1 MDIAIQCYTY
11 TCWYRDFAMSNA
23 KNPFVRVWLQVLPA
37 IQEEHQP
44 GFLWEKMGLN
54 VKKWGCHMICQGK
67 SWKNW
72 ASNPGNSWD
81 MKGDLPKKHS
91 GDFCFVGTSTYT
103 QAIAGLITP
112 LLSPA
117 SGSCYDMFK
126 LSDIIR
132 HPQRKFME
140 KLRLLS
146 GMTFCGKS
154 VKIMNTEI
162 SQFIDWDDQLELFCF
177 HKYPKLILI
186 IIHIEIQEDDRFFW
200 CPWGARFFQRTPC
213 FFKK

>member
-1 MDIAIQCYTY
+1 MLVYGILPWAMRKIPSWEFGCRS
-11 TCWYRDFAMSNA
+11 CRRFKRSISLDFYGKKWGSTS
-23 KNPFVRVWLQVLPA
+23 R
-37 IQEEHQP
+37 
-44 GFLWEKMGLN
+44 
-54 VKKWGCHMICQGK
+54 KWGCHMICPGK
-67 SWKNW
+67 IVGKNW

-186 IIHIEIQEDDRFFW
+186 IIHIEIQEDDRFFLVPMG
-200 CPWGARFFQRTPC
+200 CPFFSENPLFFQ
-213 FFKK
+213 K

>member
-1 MDIAIQCYTY
+1 
-11 TCWYRDFAMSNA
+11 
-23 KNPFVRVWLQVLPA
+23 VRVWLQVLPA
-37 IQEEHQP
+37 IQEEHHP
-44 GFLWEKMGLN
+44 GFLLEIHGGVHRQEMGMSYDF
-54 VKKWGCHMICQGK
+54 KGK

-81 MKGDLPKKHS
+81 MNGDLPQKHS

-117 SGSCYDMFK
+117 SGSCYIMFK

-140 KLRLLS
+140 IGITLWHMFVENHESRDFPIYRHS
-146 GMTFCGKS
+146 H
-154 VKIMNTEI
+154 
-162 SQFIDWDDQLELFCF
+162 ID
-177 HKYPKLILI
+177 
-186 IIHIEIQEDDRFFW
+186 HIQH
-200 CPWGARFFQRTPC
+200 
-213 FFKK
+213 